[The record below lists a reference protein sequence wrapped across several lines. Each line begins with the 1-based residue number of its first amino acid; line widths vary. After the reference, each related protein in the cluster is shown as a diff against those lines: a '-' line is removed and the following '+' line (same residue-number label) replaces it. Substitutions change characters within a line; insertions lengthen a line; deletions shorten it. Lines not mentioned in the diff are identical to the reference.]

1 MSKSD
6 ICGDAHSILLLIQKV
21 AVVTVFW
28 PYFRLAEI
36 YLDYAEACNEKPER
50 NETEALKYINLVR
63 ERSGLNALE
72 TAYPEVKGNKDL
84 LRMLIQK
91 ERMVELA
98 FEGHRYYDARR
109 WMIAQQEFPGP
120 EYSLNLLATSY
131 EDSWSR
137 TSNVWK
143 GGPGYLSLS
152 IISSLSIKNN

>member
-1 MSKSD
+1 MWRRPLDPALNTESGSW
-6 ICGDAHSILLLIQKV
+6 G
-21 AVVTVFW
+21 TVFW

-98 FEGHRYYDARR
+98 FEGHRYYDAV
-109 WMIAQQEFPGP
+109 AG
-120 EYSLNLLATSY
+120 
-131 EDSWSR
+131 
-137 TSNVWK
+137 
-143 GGPGYLSLS
+143 
-152 IISSLSIKNN
+152 

>member
-1 MSKSD
+1 M
-6 ICGDAHSILLLIQKV
+6 
-21 AVVTVFW
+21 
-28 PYFRLAEI
+28 
-36 YLDYAEACNEKPER
+36 
-50 NETEALKYINLVR
+50 
-63 ERSGLNALE
+63 
-72 TAYPEVKGNKDL
+72 KGNKDL

-91 ERMVELA
+91 ERMIELA

-143 GGPGYLSLS
+143 VVLGYLSLS

>member
-1 MSKSD
+1 MWRRPLDPALNTESGSW
-6 ICGDAHSILLLIQKV
+6 G
-21 AVVTVFW
+21 TVFW

-91 ERMVELA
+91 GTHGR
-98 FEGHRYYDARR
+98 
-109 WMIAQQEFPGP
+109 I
-120 EYSLNLLATSY
+120 SL
-131 EDSWSR
+131 
-137 TSNVWK
+137 
-143 GGPGYLSLS
+143 
-152 IISSLSIKNN
+152 

>member
-21 AVVTVFW
+21 AVGE
-28 PYFRLAEI
+28 PYSYLYFRLAEI

-109 WMIAQQEFPGP
+109 WMIAQQEFPTGIF
-120 EYSLNLLATSY
+120 S
-131 EDSWSR
+131 
-137 TSNVWK
+137 
-143 GGPGYLSLS
+143 
-152 IISSLSIKNN
+152 